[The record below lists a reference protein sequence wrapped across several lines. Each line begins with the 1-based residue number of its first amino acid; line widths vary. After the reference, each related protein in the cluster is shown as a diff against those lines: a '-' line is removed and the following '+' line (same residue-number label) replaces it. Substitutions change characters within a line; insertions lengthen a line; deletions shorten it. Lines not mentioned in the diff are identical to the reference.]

1 MSRTLNIK
9 ESTKRLNE
17 ITNRIKDCSFSELKK
32 MFSEN
37 QINYYVHLMNYCIK
51 CGYIVRDN
59 QKYTWVKTEPMYYKE
74 YEQIVKQSKEK
85 YEVKVITEE
94 SAIAFLKEKG
104 YKIMKPIVEYTE
116 I

>member
-17 ITNRIKDCSFSELKK
+17 ITNRIKDCSLDELTKFFK
-32 MFSEN
+32 EN
-37 QINYYVHLMNYCIK
+37 KINYYVHLINYCIK
-51 CGYIVRDN
+51 CGYIVRVKS
-59 QKYTWVKTEPMYYKE
+59 KYTWVKTEPMYYKE
-74 YEQIVKQSKEK
+74 YEQIVKTIQKK